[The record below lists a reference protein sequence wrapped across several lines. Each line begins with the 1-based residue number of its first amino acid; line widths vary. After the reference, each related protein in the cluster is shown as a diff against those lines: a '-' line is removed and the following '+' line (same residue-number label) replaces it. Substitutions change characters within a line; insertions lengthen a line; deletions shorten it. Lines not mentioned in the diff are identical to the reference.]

1 MYGAL
6 FNALFKPIWLGPA
19 SRAFTFHL
27 LHQLQTTYW
36 TPKYDLVL
44 QESLTQT
51 QEENEEP
58 CSKLNDYDATGYV
71 KGGHATLPTYWRPAM
86 KPHLYVALAMDLQQI
101 DLTDAEHIWFRKV
114 SRLFPRHKR
123 SIL

>member
-1 MYGAL
+1 MYDAL
-6 FNALFKPIWLGPA
+6 FNALFKFIWLRPA

-27 LHQLQTTYW
+27 LHQLQTIYW
-36 TPKYDLVL
+36 TSKYDLVL

-51 QEENEEP
+51 QEANEES
-58 CSKLNDYDATGYV
+58 CFKLNDYDATEYV
-71 KGGHATLPTYWRPAM
+71 KGDHATLLTYWRSAM
-86 KPHLYVALAMDLQQI
+86 KPHLYVTLAMNLQQI